1 MICYNKTGIS
11 KKLLEIMPKI
21 DFPAK
26 KNEQLTSHVSVAQN
40 ALKISKEALKTMS
53 SKLVDLER
61 QLLKL
66 EQYTRRECLDFSAI
80 PNSVA
85 PKDLENFI
93 LHLLQEIS
101 INID

>member
-1 MICYNKTGIS
+1 
-11 KKLLEIMPKI
+11 MPKI

-26 KNEQLTSHVSVAQN
+26 KNEELTSHVSVAQN

-66 EQYTRRECLDFSAI
+66 
-80 PNSVA
+80 
-85 PKDLENFI
+85 
-93 LHLLQEIS
+93 
-101 INID
+101 

>member
-26 KNEQLTSHVSVAQN
+26 KNEELTSHVSVAQN
-40 ALKISKEALKTMS
+40 ALKSSKEALKTMS

-66 EQYTRRECLDFSAI
+66 
-80 PNSVA
+80 
-85 PKDLENFI
+85 
-93 LHLLQEIS
+93 
-101 INID
+101 